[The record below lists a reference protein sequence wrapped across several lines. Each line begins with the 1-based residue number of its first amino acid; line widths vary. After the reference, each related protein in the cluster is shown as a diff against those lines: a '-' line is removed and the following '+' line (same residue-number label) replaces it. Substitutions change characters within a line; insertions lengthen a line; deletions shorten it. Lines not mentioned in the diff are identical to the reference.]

1 VIKFAQKLENRFEA
15 NKQLQLSNLMILKF
29 SSHEKNFLRIME
41 LRSTRFL
48 PDRIILGLTSFWAG
62 HHSEG
67 ASWHKAPTQYDE
79 FNNLRNLIFCHKIL
93 DLAQWTHPLF
103 PLHRNIS
110 AHI

>member
-1 VIKFAQKLENRFEA
+1 
-15 NKQLQLSNLMILKF
+15 
-29 SSHEKNFLRIME
+29 ME
-41 LRSTRFL
+41 LRITRFL
-48 PDRIILGLTSFWAG
+48 SDRIILGLTLFWAG

-67 ASWHKAPTQYDE
+67 ASWHKAPTQYGE

-93 DLAQWTHPLF
+93 DLAQWTHPMF